1 MYSVIG
7 RARAAAILAVLFVLC
22 LSTPLPAQIP
32 AADAATVLT
41 AVGQVSIIRD
51 ETPWVVF
58 PGQAARVGETIV
70 TGEDGFAELE
80 LSDGSRFQIFPN
92 SQVVFR
98 KNPGSLRDLV
108 DVFLGRV
115 KFHIQKITGGS
126 PRYRIFT
133 PTAVI
138 SVRGTTFDVNVDPDE
153 TTFVAVEEGAVG
165 VTHRLLPSANEV
177 TVAAGESIIVY
188 ANAPL
193 AKAVDK
199 AKAVRL
205 ASDLARTAAS
215 IWNRLGR
222 SGSGSGGAPVPG
234 GGGGGGPLPGDE
246 PAPEPPPPP
255 PAPQ

>member
-1 MYSVIG
+1 VYSAG
-7 RARAAAILAVLFVLC
+7 ARAGATAVLAVLLVLC
-22 LSTPLPAQIP
+22 LSAPLPAQMSS
-32 AADAATVLT
+32 ADAATVLT

-58 PGQAARVGETIV
+58 PDQAVRVGETIV
-70 TGEDGFAELE
+70 TEEDGFAELE

-92 SQVVFR
+92 SRVVFR

-138 SVRGTTFDVNVDPDE
+138 SVRGTTFDVNVDADE
-153 TTFVAVEEGAVG
+153 TTLVAVDEGVVG
-165 VTHRLLPSANEV
+165 VMHRLLPSANEIAV
-177 TVAAGESIIVY
+177 GAGESIIVY

-199 AKAVRL
+199 AKAVRI

-222 SGSGSGGAPVPG
+222 SGGGSGGAPVPG
-234 GGGGGGPLPGDE
+234 GGGGGPLPGDE
-246 PAPEPPPPP
+246 QAPEPPPAP
-255 PAPQ
+255 PAQ

>member
-1 MYSVIG
+1 MYSASL
-7 RARAAAILAVLFVLC
+7 RASLMAVFAILLLVSLKA
-22 LSTPLPAQIP
+22 PLAAQIP
-32 AADAATVLT
+32 PAGAATVLT
-41 AVGQVSIIRD
+41 AVGNVSIIRD
-51 ETPWVVF
+51 ETLWVVF
-58 PGQAARVGETIV
+58 PDQAVRVGETIV
-70 TGEDGFAELE
+70 TEEDGFAELE

-92 SQVVFR
+92 SRVVFR

-115 KFHIQKITGGS
+115 KFQIQKITGGS

-153 TTFVAVEEGAVG
+153 TTFVAVDEGVVG
-165 VTHRLLPSANEV
+165 ITHRLLPTANEI
-177 TVAAGESIIVY
+177 TLGAGESIIVY

-199 AKAVRL
+199 TRAVRI

-222 SGSGSGGAPVPG
+222 SGGSSGGPPVPG
-234 GGGGGGPLPGDE
+234 GGGGGTLPGDE
-246 PAPEPPPPP
+246 QAPEPPPPP
-255 PAPQ
+255 PPGPQ